1 MDHDSV
7 LLFIRST
14 GPYQLSFFT
23 MNPSTLIFAKGIA
36 DIGIGFV
43 LFAKPAIL
51 YESWAT
57 KGLSSLTGLFLTNP
71 TIAPGFN
78 HSIAC
83 MVAAVGVGN
92 LVAARSGPAAL
103 PSIFAMTS
111 AWSAFSLLTCVLA
124 PTSWGVSG
132 ATLLMGGLVNAAFSL
147 TLYVAEPRVFRI

>member
-1 MDHDSV
+1 
-7 LLFIRST
+7 
-14 GPYQLSFFT
+14 
-23 MNPSTLIFAKGIA
+23 MNPSTLVFCKGIA
-36 DIGIGFV
+36 DIGIGIV
-43 LFAKPAIL
+43 LFAKPAML
-51 YESWAT
+51 YESLAT
-57 KGLSSLTGLFLTNP
+57 RTLASLTGLFLTNP

-103 PSIFAMTS
+103 PPIFAMTS
-111 AWSAFSLLTCVLA
+111 AWSALSLLTCALA

-147 TLYVAEPRVFRI
+147 TLYVSEPRVARV